1 MKVALIFNGDRAGTT
16 GMYLVRACQRLG
28 VPCDHWWLRDAAR
41 IPSEYGLYL
50 RIDHGDDY
58 QQALPDRL
66 RPAVF
71 YAIDTHL
78 PHSWR
83 KIRRM
88 AGAFDLV
95 FCCQRAGA
103 ERLRGAEW
111 LPPACDWDVHGYR
124 LMPVRLDVAFVGT
137 EGGTPRK
144 FFLQAIRE
152 RYPNSYVGGA
162 EYVDITSWY
171 SQAKIGLNYAIKEDV
186 NMRVFEVMAA
196 RALLVTNAL
205 RLDDF
210 HRLGFEDRRHLVLYH
225 TPREAF
231 DVIDHYLHHDEER
244 LAIAQAGQDA
254 VQQRHTYVH
263 RMQQLFARVAARLG
277 VTVGPDTA
285 ETRSC
290 ASS

>member
-1 MKVALIFNGDRAGTT
+1 MNIAFIFNGDRLGTT

-28 VPCDHWWLRDAAR
+28 IACDHWRLQDVAR
-41 IPSEYGLYL
+41 IPETYDLYI
-50 RIDHGDDY
+50 RVDHGDDY
-58 QQALPDRL
+58 EIPLPRALHPS
-66 RPAVF
+66 VF

-95 FCCQRAGA
+95 FCGHRDGA

-111 LPPACDWDVHGYR
+111 LPLACDWQGHGHR
-124 LMPVRLDVAFVGT
+124 PMPVRLDVAFVGT
-137 EGGTPRK
+137 GGGTPRK

-162 EYVDITSWY
+162 EYTDITSWY
-171 SQAKIGLNYAIKEDV
+171 SQAKVGLNYAIKDDV

-196 RALLVTNAL
+196 RSLLVTNAL
-205 RLDDF
+205 PSGDF
-210 HRLGFEDRRHLVLYH
+210 HRLGFEDRRHFALYR
-225 TPREAF
+225 TPAEAF
-231 DVIDHYLHHDEER
+231 DVIDHYLRHDEER

-254 VQQRHTYVH
+254 VRQHHTYVH
-263 RMQQLFARVAARLG
+263 RMQQLLARVASRLG
-277 VTVGPDTA
+277 VTVGPGTA
-285 ETRSC
+285 ETPSC